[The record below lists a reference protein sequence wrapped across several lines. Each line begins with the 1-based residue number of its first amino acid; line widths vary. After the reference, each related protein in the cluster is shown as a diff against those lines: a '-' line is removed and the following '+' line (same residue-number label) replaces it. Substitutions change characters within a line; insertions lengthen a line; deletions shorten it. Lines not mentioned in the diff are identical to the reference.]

1 MKKVKRI
8 VKALEKAGV
17 EIRDVHPLDD
27 EIVIISLWAAVEVH
41 VGRHVRV
48 KRGGKNYETIYNE
61 RVREEDVVDCVTSL
75 FERLREK
82 AAKKMLRK
90 AAA

>member
-8 VKALEKAGV
+8 VKALEEAGFV
-17 EIRDVHPLDD
+17 VRDVHDFDD

-48 KRGGKNYETIYNE
+48 KRGGKNYKTIYNE
-61 RVREEDVVDCVTSL
+61 RVREEDVVECVTSL

-82 AAKKMLRK
+82 AARRK
-90 AAA
+90 AA